1 MIIISDCLTDNAD
14 EGTIKIASKIAR
26 LLKKKNQAK
35 IFELNKTSSFSDKT
49 FTVGKSGISKKLL
62 AELSKCKGNVLYI
75 PNASMTL
82 NTCLKVCIL
91 SLLSRKKVFLLPVY
105 RREVNKKMR
114 MLLAMS
120 KVEIIALSE
129 ESFRVYRDCLPNKVH
144 YVKAG
149 VDTLQFTEIDSKQ
162 RKALR
167 EKFGYS
173 DTDTVVLHTGHM
185 VEARNIR
192 KLMDLDKSF
201 KIVLIISTS
210 TRWDENLYNDLKQ
223 CPNIKIIH
231 EYIPKIEEYF
241 QMADVY
247 YFPVEDIGCVDV
259 PLSVL
264 EAAACGTP
272 IVTTPYGE
280 LKAFKETE
288 SFRFIND
295 FAESNDLIGSVKENR
310 ENNNRNQI
318 LEYDWN
324 HVVERLCSIMKE

>member
-1 MIIISDCLTDNAD
+1 
-14 EGTIKIASKIAR
+14 
-26 LLKKKNQAK
+26 
-35 IFELNKTSSFSDKT
+35 
-49 FTVGKSGISKKLL
+49 
-62 AELSKCKGNVLYI
+62 
-75 PNASMTL
+75 
-82 NTCLKVCIL
+82 
-91 SLLSRKKVFLLPVY
+91 
-105 RREVNKKMR
+105 

-120 KVEIIALSE
+120 KAEIIALSE
-129 ESFRVYRDCLPNKVH
+129 ESFRVYKGCLPNKVH

-149 VDTLQFTEIDSKQ
+149 VDTVQFTEIESKQ
-162 RKALR
+162 RKTLR

-173 DTDTVVLHTGHM
+173 DTDTIVLHTGHM

-201 KIVLIISTS
+201 RIILIISTS

-231 EYIPKIEEYF
+231 KYIPKIEEYF
-241 QMADVY
+241 QIADVY
-247 YFPVEDIGCVDV
+247 YFPVEEVGCVDV

-272 IVTTPYGE
+272 VVTTPYGE
-280 LKAFKETE
+280 LKAFKETK

-295 FAESNDLIGSVKENR
+295 FAESNFLIESVKECR

-324 HVVERLCSIMKE
+324 HVVERLPGKIAVFPRVYFSAFDLDNDHEIATTETCTIHHYTGSWNDATLRKKKIKRSLVKLMGPKAYVALKKFVKSFIIR

>member
-1 MIIISDCLTDNAD
+1 
-14 EGTIKIASKIAR
+14 
-26 LLKKKNQAK
+26 
-35 IFELNKTSSFSDKT
+35 
-49 FTVGKSGISKKLL
+49 
-62 AELSKCKGNVLYI
+62 
-75 PNASMTL
+75 MTL
-82 NTCLKVCIL
+82 NTCLRVCIL
-91 SLLSRKKVFLLPVY
+91 SVLSRKKVFLLPVY
-105 RREVNKKMR
+105 RRKVNKKMR

-120 KVEIIALSE
+120 KAEIIALSE
-129 ESFRVYRDCLPNKVH
+129 ESFRVYKGCLPNKVH

-149 VDTLQFTEIDSKQ
+149 VDTVQFTEIESKQ
-162 RKALR
+162 RKTLR

-173 DTDTVVLHTGHM
+173 DTDTIVLHTGHM

-201 KIVLIISTS
+201 RIILIISTS

-231 EYIPKIEEYF
+231 KYIPKIEEYF
-241 QMADVY
+241 QIADVY
-247 YFPVEDIGCVDV
+247 YFPVEEVGCVDV

-272 IVTTPYGE
+272 VVTTPYGE
-280 LKAFKETE
+280 LKAFKETK

-295 FAESNDLIGSVKENR
+295 FAESNFLIESVKECR

-324 HVVERLCSIMKE
+324 HVVERLPGKIAVFPRVYFSAFDLDNDHEIATTETCTIHHYTGSWNDATLRKKKIKRSLVKLMGPKAYVALKKFVKSFIIR

>member
-1 MIIISDCLTDNAD
+1 
-14 EGTIKIASKIAR
+14 
-26 LLKKKNQAK
+26 
-35 IFELNKTSSFSDKT
+35 
-49 FTVGKSGISKKLL
+49 
-62 AELSKCKGNVLYI
+62 
-75 PNASMTL
+75 
-82 NTCLKVCIL
+82 
-91 SLLSRKKVFLLPVY
+91 
-105 RREVNKKMR
+105 MR

-120 KVEIIALSE
+120 KAEIIALSE
-129 ESFRVYRDCLPNKVH
+129 ESFRVYKGCLPNKVH

-149 VDTLQFTEIDSKQ
+149 VDTVQFTEIESKQ
-162 RKALR
+162 RKTLR

-173 DTDTVVLHTGHM
+173 DTDTIVLHTGHM

-201 KIVLIISTS
+201 RIVLIISTS

-231 EYIPKIEEYF
+231 KYIPKIEEYF
-241 QMADVY
+241 QIADVY
-247 YFPVEDIGCVDV
+247 YFPVEEVGCVDV

-272 IVTTPYGE
+272 VVTTPYGE
-280 LKAFKETE
+280 LKAFKETK

-295 FAESNDLIGSVKENR
+295 FAESNFLIESVIECR

-324 HVVERLCSIMKE
+324 HVVERLCSIMRE

>member
-1 MIIISDCLTDNAD
+1 MIIISDCLTDNTD

-26 LLKKKNQAK
+26 LLKKKNQAE
-35 IFELNKTSSFSDKT
+35 IFELNRTSSFSDKT
-49 FTVGKSGISKKLL
+49 FTVGKSGISRELL
-62 AELSKCKGNVLYI
+62 TELSKKKGNVLYI

-82 NTCLKVCIL
+82 NTCLRVCIL
-91 SLLSRKKVFLLPVY
+91 SVLSRKKVFLLPVY
-105 RREVNKKMR
+105 RRKVNKKMR

-129 ESFRVYRDCLPNKVH
+129 ESFRVYKGCLPNKVH

-149 VDTLQFTEIDSKQ
+149 VDTVQFTEIESKQ
-162 RKALR
+162 RKTLR

-173 DTDTVVLHTGHM
+173 DTDTIVLHTGHM

-201 KIVLIISTS
+201 KIILIISTS

-223 CPNIKIIH
+223 CPNINIIH
-231 EYIPKIEEYF
+231 KYIPKIEEYF
-241 QMADVY
+241 QIADVY
-247 YFPVEDIGCVDV
+247 YFPVEEVGCVDV

-272 IVTTPYGE
+272 VVTTPYGE
-280 LKAFKETE
+280 LNAFKETK
-288 SFRFIND
+288 SFKFIND
-295 FAESNDLIGSVKENR
+295 FAESNFLIKSVKDCR

-324 HVVERLCSIMKE
+324 HVVERLCSIMRE